1 MNPGI
6 HEMDEAAY
14 HADSLAPVPS
24 LSSTIARLILDRSPR
39 HAWTAHPRLNKDC
52 EPEHAKPLDFG
63 SVAHAIL
70 TGRGRSIEIIDA
82 ADFKTKAAREA
93 RDGARAAGRLPIL
106 LHDFERARA
115 MVNAAFEQI
124 HCTPGCEAAFRR
136 GRPEPTLIWREG
148 DAWLRARPDWLDDQG
163 PDGVTV
169 YDFKA
174 SGRSCHPMLWARH
187 AVEMGYDA
195 QAAFYQRGIL
205 ALNLTDRHIRFR
217 FVAQEDEPPFALSI
231 MEFDGETQASAQRDM
246 NRAIGIWRDCMATGT
261 WPAYPP
267 IIHRIASP
275 AYALAHKLERE
286 VFAEEAGNQARE
298 FSIRAQEPIS

>member
-1 MNPGI
+1 MKPGI
-6 HEMDEAAY
+6 YDGIADSVY
-14 HADSLAPVPS
+14 HADPCSEPS

-39 HAWTAHPRLNKDC
+39 HAFTAHPRLNKDY
-52 EPEHAKPLDFG
+52 EPEHAKQLDFG
-63 SVAHAIL
+63 SVAHAII

-93 RDGARAAGRLPIL
+93 RDAARDVGKLPIL
-106 LHDFERARA
+106 PHDFERARA
-115 MVNAAFEQI
+115 MVGAAFAQI
-124 HCTPGCEAAFRR
+124 HCTPGCDAAFRR
-136 GRPEPTLIWREG
+136 GRPETTLIWREG
-148 DAWLRARPDWLDDQG
+148 EAWLRARPDWLDEQG

-169 YDFKA
+169 YDYKA

-205 ALNLTDRHIRFR
+205 ALGVTDRHIRFR

-246 NRAIGIWRDCMATGT
+246 NRAIGIWRDCMATGI

-267 IIHRIASP
+267 IVHRIAAP

-286 VFAEEAGNQARE
+286 VFAEDAAK
-298 FSIRAQEPIS
+298 FSIRAQEPIE